1 MSFSDYQFNKFEKYE
16 RLYNWNLKEYAVGDF
31 DSDGQKDVISYTGC
45 AFLSSVNIKDIP
57 QNQQCTAKGTTVVVY
72 YPDKSEKIGQ
82 KYISIKKFNL
92 EPEDTHAENRP
103 ISHSYLFK
111 KQNGNWKIFVNSREL
126 AIFEIRKDSLLQ
138 KTDHVPIEF
147 KLDEILYFISG
158 FYILLLLPLSPLFS
172 FTNRFFSIEILFFLI
187 LPILTTVTYF
197 LWKRIN
203 PFSVVD
209 SMIE

>member
-1 MSFSDYQFNKFEKYE
+1 MFIELWHLSYIMIFKLSKYLFFFFLFLTICSLFIFFAFVFFTDPKFNRFEDYK
-16 RLYNWNLKEYAVGDF
+16 RLYNWNLKQYAVGDF
-31 DSDGQKDVISYTGC
+31 DSDGQKDIISYTGC

-103 ISHSYLFK
+103 ISHSYLFT

-138 KTDHVPIEF
+138 KMNSVPIEF
-147 KLDEILYFISG
+147 KLDEILYFMSV
-158 FYILLLLPLSPLFS
+158 FALLSFILSSFLFS
-172 FTNRFFSIEILFFLI
+172 FI
-187 LPILTTVTYF
+187 
-197 LWKRIN
+197 
-203 PFSVVD
+203 
-209 SMIE
+209 